1 MEIEAYCKFTSFGAQ
16 PERRLITGCDGFNI
30 FGTKINHMKQFVL
43 FCLLALG
50 LNTGMAQNMEDLFE
64 MVQSGK
70 YKEAKVAIDKYL
82 SNPKKQTDPDGW
94 YIKGRVYNAL
104 SRDSSLTFTQSYN
117 LKMEAFEAFQK
128 NQELDKKDVR
138 MKMDEYI
145 SYFDI
150 YAELYNAGIKNYNSK
165 DFEGAYT
172 AFKKTNEVKDF
183 ILSKNYK
190 YDPMPLVAFDTALIM
205 NIAICAHNANRDN
218 EMYVY
223 YQKIVDA
230 NIVGKDYKDVYQ
242 LLIEQKL
249 NNGMEEDGLAL
260 LSKSKKLYPG
270 DDVWTDIEIK
280 QAESKGGKAGLMKK
294 YEDLTRENPSSFVL
308 HYNYSV
314 ELYNCLYGKEATNSG
329 DTVMAKKLTQMLQQ
343 AMKLEAKEEATAL
356 VLMCNH
362 LYNNASDVWNASQS
376 IKSAKPEDVKKRAQ
390 LKSNALRIMDECIG
404 YGDKAI
410 AFYEAIPDKSPMQ
423 NANYKIILGYMSD
436 LYSTKKDPV
445 KAAIYEKKNAAA
457 DKL

>member
-1 MEIEAYCKFTSFGAQ
+1 
-16 PERRLITGCDGFNI
+16 
-30 FGTKINHMKQFVL
+30 MKQFVL
-43 FCLLALG
+43 FCLLAIG
-50 LNTGMAQNMEDLFE
+50 VNAGMAQNVDEMLE
-64 MVQSGK
+64 MVQSAK
-70 YKEAKVAIDKYL
+70 FKEAKVAIDKYL

-104 SRDSSLTFTQSYN
+104 SRDSSITFTQSYN

-138 MKMDEYI
+138 MKLDEYI

-165 DFEGAYT
+165 DYEGAYI

-183 ILSKNYK
+183 ILSRNYK
-190 YDPMPLVAFDTALIM
+190 YDPMPLAAFDTALIM
-205 NIAICAHNANRDN
+205 NVAICAHNANRDN
-218 EMYVY
+218 EMYAY
-223 YQKIVDA
+223 YQKIADA
-230 NIVGKDYKDVYQ
+230 NIAGKDYKDVYQ
-242 LLIEQKL
+242 LLIDYKL
-249 NNGMEEDGLAL
+249 NNGQEEEGMVLLA
-260 LSKSKKLYPG
+260 KARKLYPG
-270 DDVWTDIEIK
+270 DEAWTDIDIK
-280 QAESKGGKAGLMKK
+280 HAERKGGKAGLMKK
-294 YEDLTRENPSSFVL
+294 YEELTRDNPSSFVL
-308 HYNYSV
+308 HYNFAV
-314 ELYNCLYGKEATNSG
+314 ELYNSLYGKEATNSG
-329 DTVMAKKLTQMLQQ
+329 DSMKAKELSKTLQQ
-343 AMKLEAKEEATAL
+343 AMKLEDKEEVTAL

-362 LYNNASDVWNASQS
+362 LYNNASDLWNAAQS

-404 YGDKAI
+404 YGEKAI
-410 AFYEAIPDKSPMQ
+410 AFFEAISDKTPMQ

-436 LYSTKKDPV
+436 FYSTKKDPV